1 MTTATPDPL
10 IEPVLKRYLQIQ
22 QEEQQLKEEKGR
34 LQEALANHLGQRQ
47 LSVWNP
53 TLNGQLLK
61 VRCQT
66 HVTVKYDE
74 ELLQSR
80 LQDRYPALLAPD
92 IRKIKLHLAKLSDTL
107 SPVLALVG
115 SPNPDK
121 VRSAIETGLVP
132 KEAFADAF
140 TKTTRHIVSVSKARA
155 DKTQ

>member
-1 MTTATPDPL
+1 MTTTTPSPD

-34 LQEALANHLGQRQ
+34 LQEILANHLSQRQ
-47 LSVWNP
+47 LSAWYP
-53 TLNGQLLK
+53 DLDGQALK

-92 IRKIKLHLAKLSDTL
+92 IRKIKLHLSELSDTL

-132 KEAFADAF
+132 KEAFTGAF
-140 TKTTRHIVSVSKARA
+140 TKSTRHSVSVAKARA

>member
-1 MTTATPDPL
+1 MTTATPNPE
-10 IEPVLKRYLQIQ
+10 IEPILKRYLQIQ

-34 LQEALANHLGQRQ
+34 LQEILANHLTQRQ

-53 TLNGQLLK
+53 NLNGQLLK
-61 VRCQT
+61 VRYQT
-66 HVTVKYDE
+66 HITVKYDE

-80 LQDRYPALLAPD
+80 LQDRYITLLAPD
-92 IRKIKLHLAKLSDTL
+92 IRKIKLNLANLSDTL

-132 KEAFADAF
+132 KEAFTGAF
-140 TKTTRHIVSVSKARA
+140 TKTIRHIVSVAKARA